1 MPYLT
6 ILKAYAMN
14 YGYIR
19 VSTIEQNID
28 RQLDQLPNMDYIYT
42 DKLSGKDTNRPQLD
56 LLLSTIKAGDSI
68 TICSID
74 RLARNIEDLSRLVR
88 IVTKEKK
95 ATIIFIK
102 EHLIFNHDDTNSIN
116 TALLGMLGVFAQFE
130 RDMINARIKEGIAA
144 KRDRGG
150 YKLTHQQ
157 LTQLNTLAASGVSKI
172 NIAKQLGVSR
182 NTIYYYLNKDI

>member
-1 MPYLT
+1 M
-6 ILKAYAMN
+6 MN
-14 YGYIR
+14 YGYVR

-28 RQLDQLPNMDYIYT
+28 RQLDQLTNLDYIYI
-42 DKLSGKDTNRPQLD
+42 DKLSGKDTNRPELD
-56 LLLSTIKAGDSI
+56 LLLSTIKAGDTV

-88 IVTKEKK
+88 VVTKEKK

-102 EHLIFNHDDTNSIN
+102 EHLIFNHDESNSIN

-130 RDMINARIKEGIAA
+130 RDMINSRIREGIAA
-144 KRDRGG
+144 RRERGG
-150 YKLTHQQ
+150 YKLTTDQ
-157 LTQLNTLAASGVSKI
+157 LTKITALVEVGVSKI

-182 NTIYYYLNKDI
+182 NTIYYYLNKGI